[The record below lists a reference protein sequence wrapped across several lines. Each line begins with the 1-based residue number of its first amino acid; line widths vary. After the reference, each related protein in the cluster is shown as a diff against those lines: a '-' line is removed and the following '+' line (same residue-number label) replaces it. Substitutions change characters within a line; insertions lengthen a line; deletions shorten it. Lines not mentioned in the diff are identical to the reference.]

1 VHTTQECV
9 SDVLLPCSPDMQ
21 WSCST
26 RYLPPAIRELG
37 TWTPRCFGAECS
49 TRLWCRHRAFFAS
62 SSKACDRQAQR
73 EWRWGFPAQRSWL
86 LAAPRPVF
94 KGTHVQS
101 PISAATV
108 STDGFLG
115 LLVFSCSA
123 VAVAIFFA
131 LSVPEIGHK

>member
-1 VHTTQECV
+1 
-9 SDVLLPCSPDMQ
+9 M
-21 WSCST
+21 
-26 RYLPPAIRELG
+26 IG
-37 TWTPRCFGAECS
+37 
-49 TRLWCRHRAFFAS
+49 RHRGNGDGDFLLSAP
-62 SSKACDRQAQR
+62 
-73 EWRWGFPAQRSWL
+73 GSW

-108 STDGFLG
+108 STDEFLG

-123 VAVAIFFA
+123 VAVAIFFFA